1 MRNKDIQIENK
12 KCEIT
17 IQSISQR
24 RQMKR
29 IVKCEIKNNL
39 RVTDATISNKYLYK
53 IISEHFKVKR
63 K

>member
-39 RVTDATISNKYLYK
+39 RVTDATISNKYLYT
-53 IISEHFKVKR
+53 IISEHF
-63 K
+63 